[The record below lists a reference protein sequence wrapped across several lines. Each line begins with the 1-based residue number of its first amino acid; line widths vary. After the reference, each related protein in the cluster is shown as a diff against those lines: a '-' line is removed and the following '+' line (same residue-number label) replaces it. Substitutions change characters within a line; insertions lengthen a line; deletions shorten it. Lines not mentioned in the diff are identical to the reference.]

1 VVAVQEKG
9 CFSKQLERCKDLP
22 DIFELVKEAVRQ
34 CTGWQ
39 RAGLMLGLA
48 DLGGGP
54 QGFIGAYYPVAS
66 NIIVMN
72 RLPLRRIEQTEHSL
86 YKPYAF
92 HILLHEYLHAL
103 GMLDENTTRAK
114 VHEISSALFGDEHV
128 VTNIASDLSSFV
140 PKLMYPDQEWSPP
153 EDAGLQLIKGFDRSS
168 TDPYIY

>member
-1 VVAVQEKG
+1 MQEEG
-9 CFSKQLERCKDLP
+9 YFSKRLGSCKDLP
-22 DIFELVKEAVRQ
+22 DIFELVKDAVRQ
-34 CTGWQ
+34 CTGWE

-54 QGFIGAYYPVAS
+54 QGFVGAYYPIAS

-72 RLPLRRIEQTEHSL
+72 RLPLRRIEQSEHSL

-103 GMLDENTTRAK
+103 GILDENATRAK
-114 VHEISSALFGDEHV
+114 VREISSELFGEDHV
-128 VTNIASDLSSFV
+128 VTKLASDLSSFV
-140 PKLMYPDQEWSPP
+140 PMLTYPDPTWMPP
-153 EDAGLQLIKGFDRSS
+153 EDTGLQLVKGFDRSS